1 MLLGKTATAIA
12 LAKKYEA
19 AILTV
24 DQVILDAISSG
35 NTTAGL
41 RAREMCQEAA
51 RKRAEELKLMEGEE
65 AEKKPGGLSVEQLTA
80 HTQVTSK
87 SNLQTQFISHSNHK
101 IKLISESTSKYNYS
115 ERQTSIINSLSLSN
129 YFCKLKI
136 KMVFINI
143 KLVE

>member
-35 NTTAGL
+35 NTSAGL

-87 SNLQTQFISHSNHK
+87 SLYNSAASHYTSQRQVTTEASSKSLHK
-101 IKLISESTSKYNYS
+101 S
-115 ERQTSIINSLSLSN
+115 
-129 YFCKLKI
+129 
-136 KMVFINI
+136 
-143 KLVE
+143 

>member
-87 SNLQTQFISHSNHK
+87 TKSAHTQVILVSKTNTTHTQVISK
-101 IKLISESTSKYNYS
+101 SKTAHAQVTKDY
-115 ERQTSIINSLSLSN
+115 Q
-129 YFCKLKI
+129 
-136 KMVFINI
+136 
-143 KLVE
+143 

>member
-87 SNLQTQFISHSNHK
+87 TKTAHTQVISKTKTAHTQVILVSKTNTTHTQV
-101 IKLISESTSKYNYS
+101 ISKSKTAHAQVTKDY
-115 ERQTSIINSLSLSN
+115 Q
-129 YFCKLKI
+129 
-136 KMVFINI
+136 
-143 KLVE
+143 